1 MVDLVEALRRERD
14 ARVRERILAV
24 KIVYDGSSLSK
35 AAETVGRTKR
45 TIFNW
50 VKRFREGGIE
60 ALRDKPRSGRP
71 RKVSKEFVAEK
82 LKLNPRTLGYD
93 VDYWTIKLLRVELSK
108 SGVDYSLKR
117 LYRIVKEIGYRL
129 IKPRPK
135 HYKAEEDK
143 WADFKKEL
151 GN

>member
-1 MVDLVEALRRERD
+1 MIDLVEALKKEKD

-35 AAETVGRTKR
+35 AAKTVGRTKR
-45 TIFNW
+45 TVFNW

-71 RKVSKEFVAEK
+71 RKAPREFVAEK

-93 VDYWTIKLLRVELSK
+93 VDYWTVKLLRVELSK

-135 HYKAEEDK
+135 HYRAEEDK
-143 WADFKKEL
+143 WADFKKS
-151 GN
+151 